1 MGNKFSARLEAN
13 CMRHQFPQLRFI
25 SGKWFND
32 GIEIKNPQRFFM
44 QNDYSLSSAD
54 EVRRTMDVFVMLHG
68 EDGDWLEL
76 PIIED
81 ARKKEK
87 LEPMCFPLTK
97 EQLIIINRL
106 LVGGDEEVMFIC
118 TGIGGSGKSTFLNI
132 VKRIFDND
140 VGACTLSDLSGFQ
153 LAEAIKHRLIASDE
167 LNADE
172 LDNGALKTLVSRQSV
187 QANPK
192 NQTPYQVKTQSALFF
207 CCNQPPKV
215 DLSDTGLLRRIV
227 YYKMDKK
234 IENPDTTLQKRDW
247 SYDDLVNIV
256 AHALR
261 VDIKDWRKIFDDD
274 THHYLLKDNSVWRFR
289 YSANNYDDY
298 VSMCSQARLKPY
310 SEPKYQALCQLIDEW
325 YPASKEEAQ
334 DSDVAYLEIV
344 CNEFERV
351 VNDYKNYAD
360 KQLLRLVADFSRR
373 IKNGKLQKTEACIPD
388 SRGIQQ
394 KT

>member
-1 MGNKFSARLEAN
+1 MGSKFSARLEASCIHGQYPN
-13 CMRHQFPQLRFI
+13 LRFI

-32 GIEIKNPQRFFM
+32 GMEIKNPQRFFM
-44 QNDYSLSSAD
+44 QSDYSLTSAE
-54 EVRRTMDVFVMLHG
+54 EVKRTMDVFIMLNG

-76 PIIED
+76 PIIAD
-81 ARKKEK
+81 ARNKKE
-87 LEPMCFPLTK
+87 LDPLCFPLTE
-97 EQLIIINRL
+97 EQLVIINRL
-106 LVGGDEEVMFIC
+106 LVGGDDEVMFIC

-207 CCNQPPKV
+207 CCNNPPKV

-234 IENPDTTLQKRDW
+234 IENPDTSLQKRDW
-247 SYDDLVNIV
+247 SYNDLVNIV

-261 VDIKDWRKIFDDD
+261 VDITNWRKRFDDD

-289 YSANNYDDY
+289 EQADTYNDY
-298 VSMCSQARLKPY
+298 VSLCNQARLKPY

-325 YPASKEEAQ
+325 YPDKETEEHYMDRMYVEAMC
-334 DSDVAYLEIV
+334 DGFENIV
-344 CNEFERV
+344 RLYNG
-351 VNDYKNYAD
+351 KNTED
-360 KQLLRLVADFSRR
+360 QLLSLVTDFSRR
-373 IKNGKLQKTEACIPD
+373 IKNGKLQKTETRVPD
-388 SRGIQQ
+388 SR
-394 KT
+394 